1 MSDQVKVSSIDALEA
16 FRADL
21 IQYVEKARVALEDAE
36 GEVRRTRTWLDVDR
50 TNYWTRQLKQRAKE
64 LDQVEAEFYNAKI
77 TRPTESHAFH
87 KMAVLKAKRRLEE
100 AESKILVLKKW
111 RQTYDNRVT
120 PMLRQLDPM
129 FFLVGLHLPKAI
141 HSLGESIKALQAY
154 AEKGPTAKPAP
165 PSVLEPL
172 DEGGLP

>member
-1 MSDQVKVSSIDALEA
+1 
-16 FRADL
+16 
-21 IQYVEKARVALEDAE
+21 
-36 GEVRRTRTWLDVDR
+36 
-50 TNYWTRQLKQRAKE
+50 
-64 LDQVEAEFYNAKI
+64 
-77 TRPTESHAFH
+77 
-87 KMAVLKAKRRLEE
+87 MAVLKAKRRLEE